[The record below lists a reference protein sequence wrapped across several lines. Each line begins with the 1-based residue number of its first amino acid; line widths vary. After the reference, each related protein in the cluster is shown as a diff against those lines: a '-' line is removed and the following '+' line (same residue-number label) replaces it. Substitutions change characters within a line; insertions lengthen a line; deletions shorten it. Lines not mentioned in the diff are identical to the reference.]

1 MGLAPLSDQRKTL
14 KKKKKRK
21 LNPQRA
27 GPAARRQFLK
37 FLLSKKSLQ
46 FVKNFQF
53 RKVRVASCNIFFEIT
68 N

>member
-1 MGLAPLSDQRKTL
+1 MVLAPLSDQRKTL
-14 KKKKKRK
+14 KKKKKKRK

-53 RKVRVASCNIFFEIT
+53 RKVRVASCNIFSR
-68 N
+68 

>member
-1 MGLAPLSDQRKTL
+1 MVLAPLSDQRKTL

-27 GPAARRQFLK
+27 GTAARRQFLK